1 MTGHALEEEE
11 SSFLVKDC
19 IRAPTGVTGHILL
32 DVSNNIILSNQ
43 QLQNRQVKNGESE
56 AEFKE
61 FELRLKYGWFHL
73 KLCRRSVETGF
84 GGF

>member
-43 QLQNRQVKNGESE
+43 QLQNRQV
-56 AEFKE
+56 
-61 FELRLKYGWFHL
+61 
-73 KLCRRSVETGF
+73 
-84 GGF
+84 